1 MIRSRLLRA
10 GLLLGVGATLLP
22 ACTGLVAG
30 PTTQFAATVPV
41 RPDSAWNR
49 LRRGVSAEVMSLQ
62 LVDSLQGVLQA
73 RRMPKVAAEPEA
85 LERCHIL
92 LDLKLTPMGDS
103 TGFAWVTQ
111 WVAPTQL
118 AARQPPICERERAQL
133 VERLQLTIEPPAP

>member
-1 MIRSRLLRA
+1 MIRSRLLRTA
-10 GLLLGVGATLLP
+10 VLLGVGATLLP

-30 PTTQFAATVPV
+30 PTTQFSATVPV

-49 LRRGVSAEVMSLQ
+49 LRRGVSAEVMSVQ
-62 LVDSLQGVLQA
+62 LADSLQGTLQA
-73 RRMPKVAAEPEA
+73 RRMPKLTAEPTA

-92 LDLKLTPMGDS
+92 VDLHLTPMGDS

-118 AARQPPICERERAQL
+118 ASAKGELCERERAQL
-133 VERLQLTIEPPAP
+133 VERIQLTVQPPAP